1 MIDNE
6 GLKKEKELIIAIS
19 NLKIEIIK
27 KSDGLSNQSLI
38 NIKRQ
43 ARELYECLVCLQY
56 DAKEAED
63 EQEGID

>member
-6 GLKKEKELIIAIS
+6 GLKREKELIIAIS

-56 DAKEAED
+56 DAKEVD
-63 EQEGID
+63 NDRD

>member
-6 GLKKEKELIIAIS
+6 NLKKEKELIIAIS

-38 NIKRQ
+38 NIKRE

-56 DAKEAED
+56 DAKEAD
-63 EQEGID
+63 HDRD

>member
-6 GLKKEKELIIAIS
+6 GLKREKELIIAIS

-38 NIKRQ
+38 NIKRP

-56 DAKEAED
+56 DAKEAD
-63 EQEGID
+63 NDRD

>member
-1 MIDNE
+1 MKDNE
-6 GLKKEKELIIAIS
+6 SLKKEKELIIAIS

-27 KSDGLSNQSLI
+27 ESDGLSNQSLI

-56 DAKEAED
+56 DAKEAD
-63 EQEGID
+63 NDRD

>member
-1 MIDNE
+1 MTDNE
-6 GLKKEKELIIAIS
+6 SLKKEKELIIAIS

-27 KSDGLSNQSLI
+27 KSYSLNNQSLI

-43 ARELYECLVCLQY
+43 VRELYECLVCLQY

-63 EQEGID
+63 DTKV

>member
-1 MIDNE
+1 MIDND
-6 GLKKEKELIIAIS
+6 GLKREKELIIAIS

-56 DAKEAED
+56 DAKEVD
-63 EQEGID
+63 NDRD

>member
-6 GLKKEKELIIAIS
+6 GLKREKELIIAIS

-38 NIKRQ
+38 NIKR
-43 ARELYECLVCLQY
+43 
-56 DAKEAED
+56 
-63 EQEGID
+63 

>member
-1 MIDNE
+1 MKDNE
-6 GLKKEKELIIAIS
+6 SLKKEKLIIAIS

-27 KSDGLSNQSLI
+27 ESDGLSNQSLI

-56 DAKEAED
+56 DAKEAD
-63 EQEGID
+63 NDRD

>member
-6 GLKKEKELIIAIS
+6 SLKKEKELIIAIS

-27 KSDGLSNQSLI
+27 KSDDLSNQSLI
-38 NIKRQ
+38 NIKKE

-56 DAKEAED
+56 DAKEAD
-63 EQEGID
+63 NDRD

>member
-1 MIDNE
+1 MKDNE
-6 GLKKEKELIIAIS
+6 SLKKEKELIIAIS
-19 NLKIEIIK
+19 NLTIEIIK

-56 DAKEAED
+56 DAKKAD
-63 EQEGID
+63 HDRD